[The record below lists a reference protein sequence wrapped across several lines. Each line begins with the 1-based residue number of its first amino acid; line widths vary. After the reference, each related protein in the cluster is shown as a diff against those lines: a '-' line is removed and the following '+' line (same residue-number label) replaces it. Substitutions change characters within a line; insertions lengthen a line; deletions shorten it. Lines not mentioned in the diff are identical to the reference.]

1 VIFVQVDKENS
12 ASRESAFRAL
22 VLLGRPVAP
31 AKRDPPVRP
40 EFREKRESL
49 EFEAHLVLREIR
61 AIQVMPH
68 V

>member
-1 VIFVQVDKENS
+1 MISVQVDKENS
-12 ASRESAFRAL
+12 ASRESASRAL
-22 VLLGRPVAP
+22 VLRDLPVAL

-61 AIQVMPH
+61 AIQVMPR